1 MGDVRSAG
9 LGQRRLRKDAI
20 GIVGS
25 LFLLIAGCGGRTSG
39 AGPAPGPIPGENT
52 TVAIQLSSTA
62 NDQFTRFGMGISQ
75 ITLVN
80 KAGKVVSIYTGS
92 PASIGT
98 PADFMSWNGLATPFA
113 TVSVPQDIY
122 TSAAVTIS
130 GPYFEYIFTD
140 AQQSLNFATDAY
152 QGGYGPAPVVN
163 LPEPITVSGAAIGL
177 TLNLEAAQSAT
188 LSALAQNASYSISP
202 VFQLTPFVTASSA
215 ANPGNGK
222 CAGLDARVTAIDAT
236 ANTVTLNL
244 AGYGQLN
251 QVATSPTL
259 TVALN
264 ASTQY
269 QGIASATGLAV
280 GDFVDTDLAL
290 QSDGSYLATRIEL
303 KDASAK
309 DMLTGLVAQD
319 DPLISDGLLS
329 AFPTSQQGD
338 DLSTEPVGAG
348 YAYQPG
354 SATTFQIS
362 GQVTNLGSLPFSA
375 VFNAANLVP
384 GQRISFGSPSIAYTT
399 AAGYTVPTTMTLVP
413 QTIDATVNAVS
424 TSGNYTVYAVSLA
437 PYDPVVQL
445 NVPTPQYVDKHIANA
460 NVVNVYVDSNTSL
473 LNSNSL
479 ATGGTFRFHG
489 LLFNDNGVFRMVT
502 DQVTDGVPQ

>member
-1 MGDVRSAG
+1 
-9 LGQRRLRKDAI
+9 
-20 GIVGS
+20 
-25 LFLLIAGCGGRTSG
+25 
-39 AGPAPGPIPGENT
+39 
-52 TVAIQLSSTA
+52 
-62 NDQFTRFGMGISQ
+62 
-75 ITLVN
+75 
-80 KAGKVVSIYTGS
+80 
-92 PASIGT
+92 
-98 PADFMSWNGLATPFA
+98 
-113 TVSVPQDIY
+113 
-122 TSAAVTIS
+122 
-130 GPYFEYIFTD
+130 
-140 AQQSLNFATDAY
+140 
-152 QGGYGPAPVVN
+152 
-163 LPEPITVSGAAIGL
+163 
-177 TLNLEAAQSAT
+177 
-188 LSALAQNASYSISP
+188 
-202 VFQLTPFVTASSA
+202 
-215 ANPGNGK
+215 
-222 CAGLDARVTAIDAT
+222 
-236 ANTVTLNL
+236 VTLNL

-259 TVALN
+259 TVALDG
-264 ASTQY
+264 STQY

-338 DLSTEPVGAG
+338 DLSTGPVGAG

-384 GQRISFGSPSIAYTT
+384 GQRVSFGSPSIAYTT

-424 TSGNYTVYAVSLA
+424 TSENYTVYAVSLA
-437 PYDPVVQL
+437 SYDPVVQL